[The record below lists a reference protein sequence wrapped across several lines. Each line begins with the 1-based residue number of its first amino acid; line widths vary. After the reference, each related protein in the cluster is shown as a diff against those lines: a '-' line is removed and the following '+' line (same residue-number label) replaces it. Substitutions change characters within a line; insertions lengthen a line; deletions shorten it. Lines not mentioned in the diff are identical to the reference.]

1 MEIGVREMDCY
12 VAPTFIN
19 LENPT
24 FWINQNY
31 IENVGV
37 SHHTLRPHRE
47 ATRASSPNG
56 RFRSSHQST
65 STSGYQNSRA
75 NFDDFCDDQT
85 SNMNNEGENLLRKII
100 FVNDIS
106 FDFEF
111 LK

>member
-1 MEIGVREMDCY
+1 MDCY

-31 IENVGV
+31 IENVGA
-37 SHHTLRPHRE
+37 SHHPARARRE
-47 ATRASSPNG
+47 AARASSPSG
-56 RFRSSHQST
+56 RFRSGYQAA
-65 STSGYQNSRA
+65 SGYQNSRA